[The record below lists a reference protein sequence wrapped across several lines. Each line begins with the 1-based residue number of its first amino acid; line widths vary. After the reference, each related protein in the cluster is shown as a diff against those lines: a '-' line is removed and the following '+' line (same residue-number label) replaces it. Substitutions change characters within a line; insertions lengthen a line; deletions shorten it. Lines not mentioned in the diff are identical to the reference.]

1 MKGNQNA
8 QPSSK
13 LKKMLYSIVL
23 TCKGII
29 AVLVPALFG
38 VFLMLGILLF
48 TFDRR
53 RALNAMTQVV
63 GSLGCKLGGI
73 KLDIDQP
80 DELIKQRPCVFIFN
94 HRSSVD
100 PVILCQLL
108 KKDVVGVAKKE
119 LRYNPI
125 IAPLLALGETI
136 FVDRGSSMGSIRK
149 ALQTLQKGRSIVIA
163 PEGTRSRNQVLRPFK
178 IGAFRIARMGGLPIV
193 PIVIHQADKIA
204 KPGSL
209 AMRSGCVKVDVL
221 PAIDTK
227 RWDEKQLEQHMQ
239 EVEQLMRGHLEGAPE
254 FSDVSHGAAEKKLYS

>member
-1 MKGNQNA
+1 MKGNQTT
-8 QPSSK
+8 QPSTK
-13 LKKMLYSIVL
+13 LKKILTSVLL

-29 AVLVPALFG
+29 AVLVPALCG
-38 VFLMLGILLF
+38 IFLMLGILLF

-73 KLDIDQP
+73 KLDIDHP
-80 DELIKQRPCVFIFN
+80 EELTKQRPCVFIFN

-125 IAPLLALGETI
+125 IAPLLGLGETI
-136 FVDRGSSMGSIRK
+136 FVDRTSSMGSIRK

-163 PEGTRSRNQVLRPFK
+163 PEGTRSRDQVLRPFK

-193 PIVIHQADKIA
+193 PIVIHRADKIA
-204 KPGSL
+204 RPGSL
-209 AMRSGCVKVDVL
+209 AMRSGHVKIEVL
-221 PAIDTK
+221 PAFDTK

-239 EVEQLMRGHLEGAPE
+239 EVEQQMRHQLEGSPDFSEAP
-254 FSDVSHGAAEKKLYS
+254 HTATGKKLYS